1 MKSIVRRFALAG
13 LPVILAAAVACTGPA
28 EGSTPPTISPDVFAP
43 IPTPRPFGQTP
54 TPTATPFILQIPTI
68 STSVTAVPSSP
79 TPSATSGAPGPEPT
93 APPVPV
99 PTAAPTAQPTQEST
113 ATPGPTPASTP
124 EATAEPTATPEP
136 AATPTATPVPVATG
150 GVVFSLEDS
159 SIVLDPSRVAP
170 ESVPSGVDVT
180 NFSVAATFGNP
191 VNANFRAYSYGVK
204 FRESGGQYQAVTINS
219 VGLVRHLAGTIGAEG
234 EADSFSVSTTFDYD
248 EVKKI
253 GSDLNSLHLTV
264 IDDQAWLFVNEQFVT
279 GFTVGG
285 VGTSANV
292 VFVAELENETDIS
305 GAITELTAVE
315 VRNAEPNAFIAT
327 DTLVKVAGE
336 VSRTEPTG
344 VMRDSV
350 AQAEFVSP
358 YEPILGRWSAGFEYV
373 EPVTGSA
380 NWLVINSRRQWK
392 HFQRAGATGE
402 VVEIAVGSS
411 DEIMRDRNDVNT
423 LMMLGRNGTYEVFIN
438 GKFITQ
444 VTFDSAELP
453 ARVSAIAGFES
464 SDQKPGVPTLFSNYT
479 VWSLGN

>member
-1 MKSIVRRFALAG
+1 MKSIVRRFAVAG
-13 LPVILAAAVACTGPA
+13 LPVILAAAVACIGPV

-54 TPTATPFILQIPTI
+54 TPTATPFILPIPTI

-79 TPSATSGAPGPEPT
+79 TPTPTPSATTGAPGPEPT
-93 APPVPV
+93 AEPTAPPV

-113 ATPGPTPASTP
+113 ATPASTP
-124 EATAEPTATPEP
+124 EATAEPTATTGP

-150 GVVFSLEDS
+150 GIVFSLEDG

-170 ESVPSGVDVT
+170 ESAPSGVDVT
-180 NFSVAATFGNP
+180 NFSVAVTFGNP

-204 FRESGGQYQAVTINS
+204 FRESGDQYQAVTINS
-219 VGLVRHLAGTIGAEG
+219 AGLVRHLVGTTGSEG

-248 EVKKI
+248 EVKKS
-253 GSDLNSLHLTV
+253 GSDSNSLHLTV
-264 IDDQAWLFVNEQFVT
+264 IDDQAWLFVNGQFVT

-285 VGTSANV
+285 VGTSADV

-350 AQAEFVSP
+350 VQAEFVSP

-373 EPVTGSA
+373 EPVTGAA
-380 NWLVINSRRQWK
+380 NWLVINSRRQ
-392 HFQRAGATGE
+392 
-402 VVEIAVGSS
+402 
-411 DEIMRDRNDVNT
+411 
-423 LMMLGRNGTYEVFIN
+423 
-438 GKFITQ
+438 
-444 VTFDSAELP
+444 
-453 ARVSAIAGFES
+453 
-464 SDQKPGVPTLFSNYT
+464 
-479 VWSLGN
+479 